1 MARRAAVVYESLGVD
16 LLPQCVALEAASLRL
31 RGMEGEAVEKYKQ
44 AYWLYNNLNKRKGCR
59 SVWRRWLLSRLRVI
73 EILLPISLGVCST
86 AYSIV

>member
-44 AYWLYNNLNKRKGCR
+44 AYWLYKRFEQEEGMQKCLEAMAVE
-59 SVWRRWLLSRLRVI
+59 SI
-73 EILLPISLGVCST
+73 EDN
-86 AYSIV
+86 